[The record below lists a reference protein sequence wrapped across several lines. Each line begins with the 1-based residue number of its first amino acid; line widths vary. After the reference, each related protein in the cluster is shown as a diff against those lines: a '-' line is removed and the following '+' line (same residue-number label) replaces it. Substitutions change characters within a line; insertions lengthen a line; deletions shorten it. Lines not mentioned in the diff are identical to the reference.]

1 MIEITEVE
9 TGRIVV
15 FTGIDWTDKERSV
28 AVAQVLRL
36 AGVPDARYFTESDKP
51 KAD

>member
-9 TGRIVV
+9 TGSIVV
-15 FTGIDWTDKERSV
+15 FTGVDWTDNERRV

-36 AGVPDARYFTESDKP
+36 AGVPDAGYFTESDKP